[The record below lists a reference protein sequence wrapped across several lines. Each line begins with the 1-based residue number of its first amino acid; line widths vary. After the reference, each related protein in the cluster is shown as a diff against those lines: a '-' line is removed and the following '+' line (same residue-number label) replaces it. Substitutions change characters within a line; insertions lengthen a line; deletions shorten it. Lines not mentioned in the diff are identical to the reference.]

1 MVELRVL
8 GPVELVGVALGP
20 KERALL
26 CRLVVAFGRVVSE
39 AELIVALWP
48 GSPPRTAAKTLQG
61 NVLRLR
67 KALVLAE
74 ARAESAVTKVLSI
87 GSVGGGYVLTS
98 RPDALDVVCFE
109 SLLAGARQ
117 AISRRDHEAVSEM
130 LREAL
135 LLWRGRPFGELG
147 DCEWA
152 MAETRRLEEL
162 AVAAREDLMDSEL
175 ARGRHHG
182 VVAELEP
189 MVAAEPFRERSW
201 EQLALALYRCGRQG
215 DALRTIQRARSVL
228 TLELGV
234 GPGPSLKRLETAIL
248 VQDASLDLAAAR
260 RDPSATPHRRTATF
274 LFTDIVGS
282 TERWERDALDM
293 RSALDRTT
301 GCCARA
307 SMPTAARCSR
317 ASATPSMRCSRLRP
331 RRSRRRSLGPGR
343 CRRSAGTV
351 SLSKSAW
358 RSTRVKPSRSM
369 GTGAVGR

>member
-1 MVELRVL
+1 MELRVL

-74 ARAESAVTKVLSI
+74 ARAESAVTKILSI
-87 GSVGGGYVLTS
+87 GSVAGGYALTSS

-175 ARGRHHG
+175 ARG
-182 VVAELEP
+182 V
-189 MVAAEPFRERSW
+189 
-201 EQLALALYRCGRQG
+201 
-215 DALRTIQRARSVL
+215 I
-228 TLELGV
+228 
-234 GPGPSLKRLETAIL
+234 TA
-248 VQDASLDLAAAR
+248 
-260 RDPSATPHRRTATF
+260 
-274 LFTDIVGS
+274 
-282 TERWERDALDM
+282 
-293 RSALDRTT
+293 
-301 GCCARA
+301 
-307 SMPTAARCSR
+307 
-317 ASATPSMRCSRLRP
+317 
-331 RRSRRRSLGPGR
+331 
-343 CRRSAGTV
+343 
-351 SLSKSAW
+351 
-358 RSTRVKPSRSM
+358 
-369 GTGAVGR
+369 